1 MIYREIK
8 NNQNMPESRLTPLS
22 EAALPLLAYF
32 IRKYIENREENETI
46 QNLNKKLR
54 TSQLRRKFQ

>member
-22 EAALPLLAYF
+22 QAVLHLLTLF
-32 IRKYIENREENETI
+32 ICKNIENREENETI